1 MTLIPHDSFMASPQP
16 PVALKDHCSLI
27 YNNILYVY
35 SPTAFLTLPLSQ
47 NATWTEE
54 QNGVSVTGALC
65 VEGGVDGDNN
75 DRALYVVGGAT
86 NSSVSSYSGLQR
98 YSFNQGTWETITPM
112 SAVTANRLYHG
123 ATYLNASSAILVY
136 GGSQN
141 NNPGLSTETFLML
154 MYPPYRVQAYSSIAP
169 AVTQPFLL
177 PFTEDKG
184 LMVGGG
190 NGNQR
195 VFTFHPDPGWV
206 DLGVVLPTVLPG
218 PSSAQVNL
226 QSLADGTRVLETFY
240 TSESP
245 NRVTR
250 NVLTNPGF
258 VPAPYGQTIG
268 DGSASSSRLSR
279 RQLIQSNYPTYN
291 STDAPTEQR
300 TGASLAST
308 SDLIAIVGGDAN
320 STVAIFSSTGNTWV
334 DSKAIFG
341 DTQSI
346 ISASSTSSATATPT
360 STSSP
365 THAATTT
372 ASSTP
377 AAVPASSSGTSG
389 LAILGG
395 VLGGIC
401 GVAAILII
409 LLLWLRSKKR
419 KKAAAARARD
429 KESKYP
435 EDKQQHLSPDGD
447 STPLS
452 QQGQP
457 MGRSPVPSAVIDG
470 RDSMAMFGK
479 GAEKALEAQPQPQ
492 PQAGSRLNPNHGA
505 NNSVTFFKSN
515 NKTPL
520 TISKPMNPHLGDYQE
535 RPSVDLGK
543 ATPSAAPTLPPIA
556 VSAVASQQQK
566 IDQRKTDEGW
576 AKYFQADE
584 GEKPKQRDSEYTV
597 SYEDDP
603 RRSTSRP
610 STAKGG
616 TGFWPGA
623 GVPSSNRSTKLPT
636 RDSAGNLLTHA
647 SVAAPSPSFVS
658 GHENSQTRNLS
669 LAVPAKAKISS
680 AESISTDHS
689 SDDGY
694 EDDEMDTY
702 SEARDSTYQNNTW
715 NAVGNTW
722 SGPSSRPLRPPS
734 VRVGATAFPPPTADS
749 EHTIA
754 TTNTSNSGGSSI
766 PTFPLP
772 AAAIGRADTT
782 DQYIG
787 TTTVERPTNPF
798 APKNPYAHTRQSSNT
813 MPFNGGPPVQDYFG
827 PPPGT
832 ASSNSTF
839 GVKPHDSND
848 MSWLNLGTPAH
859 THNSPAHI
867 HGSPHTG
874 DVRDPA

>member
-1 MTLIPHDSFMASPQP
+1 MASPEP
-16 PVALKDHCSLI
+16 PVALKDQCSLI
-27 YNNILYVY
+27 HNNILYVY
-35 SPTAFLTLPLSQ
+35 SPTAFLTLPLSK
-47 NATWTEE
+47 NATWTQE
-54 QNGVSVTGALC
+54 QNGVSVTGAVC

-75 DRALYVVGGAT
+75 ERALYVVGGAT
-86 NSSVSSYSGLQR
+86 NSSVSNYSGLQR
-98 YSFNQGTWETITPM
+98 YSFNQKTWETITPI
-112 SAVTANRLYHG
+112 SAVTANRLNHG
-123 ATYLNASSAILVY
+123 ATYLNASSAIIVY

-141 NNPGLSTETFLML
+141 NVPGLSTETFLML

-218 PSSAQVNL
+218 PSTAQVNL
-226 QSLADGTRVLETFY
+226 QSLADGTRILQTFY
-240 TSESP
+240 TGESP

-258 VPAPYGQTIG
+258 VPAPYGETIG
-268 DGSASSSRLSR
+268 DSSGSNSRLFR
-279 RQLIQSNYPTYN
+279 RQLIQGTYPTYN
-291 STDAPTEQR
+291 SSGAPTEQR
-300 TGASLAST
+300 TGASLASS
-308 SDLIAIVGGDAN
+308 SDLVAIVGGDSN
-320 STVAIFSSTGNTWV
+320 STISVFNSTGNTWV

-346 ISASSTSSATATPT
+346 LTASSTSSATPTPT
-360 STSSP
+360 STSTS
-365 THAATTT
+365 THAATTP

-377 AAVPASSSGTSG
+377 AAVPASSSGTNG

-401 GVAAILII
+401 GLAAILII
-409 LLLWLRSKKR
+409 LLLWLRSVKR
-419 KKAAAARARD
+419 RNRAEAAKARD

-435 EDKQQHLSPDGD
+435 EDKQQRLSPGGD
-447 STPLS
+447 DTPLS

-470 RDSMAMFGK
+470 RDSLAMFSK
-479 GAEKALEAQPQPQ
+479 GGEKSFEAQPQ
-492 PQAGSRLNPNHGA
+492 PQAGSRLNPNHNS

-556 VSAVASQQQK
+556 VTVLASQQQK
-566 IDQRKTDEGW
+566 ADQRKTDEGW
-576 AKYFQADE
+576 AKYFQADKD
-584 GEKPKQRDSEYTV
+584 EKPKQRDSEYTV

-647 SVAAPSPSFVS
+647 TVAAPSPSFVS
-658 GHENSQTRNLS
+658 GHENSQTRNMS
-669 LAVPAKAKISS
+669 LAAPAKAKISS

-702 SEARDSTYQNNTW
+702 SEARDSTYQNSAW

-749 EHTIA
+749 EHT
-754 TTNTSNSGGSSI
+754 TNTMNTSTSGSSSI

-798 APKNPYAHTRQSSNT
+798 LPKNTYAHTRQSSNT
-813 MPFNGGPPVQDYFG
+813 MPFHGGPPVQDYFG

-832 ASSNSTF
+832 ASSNGTF

-859 THNSPAHI
+859 AHTSPAHI
-867 HGSPHTG
+867 HGSPHAP